1 MKDVGSFQRSH
12 LSYVMIIDNFVSKFE
27 CLFTLMKI
35 SVSLTIRANELQNN
49 TLLGV
54 EVLWD
59 F

>member
-49 TLLGV
+49 ILLGV